1 MHPSRIFKSPEDLK
15 KAFNEYKDDLKK
27 QESEWTKVQY
37 VGKEG
42 DRVED
47 ELKLP
52 LTMEGFELFCYDN
65 YGCVE
70 QYFKNQDNYYE
81 DFIPICSRIR
91 KEIRNNQ
98 ITGGMLGVFNTS
110 ITQRLNNLK
119 EQIEQEN
126 INKEIPLFPDVQ
138 EDNSGK

>member
-98 ITGGMLGVFNTS
+98 ITGGMLGLFNTS

-138 EDNSGK
+138 EDDSSK

>member
-138 EDNSGK
+138 EDDSSK